1 MVAECFINIISS
13 SLLKPVKIKNI
24 EFIRNTK
31 YITVVTR
38 NNVSIVKTTRH
49 QVISLRSLN
58 NRRSLGCIS

>member
-13 SLLKPVKIKNI
+13 SLLKPVNIKNI
-24 EFIRNTK
+24 EFIRNAK

-38 NNVSIVKTTRH
+38 NNVNIVKPTLH
-49 QVISLRSLN
+49 QVISLRYQN